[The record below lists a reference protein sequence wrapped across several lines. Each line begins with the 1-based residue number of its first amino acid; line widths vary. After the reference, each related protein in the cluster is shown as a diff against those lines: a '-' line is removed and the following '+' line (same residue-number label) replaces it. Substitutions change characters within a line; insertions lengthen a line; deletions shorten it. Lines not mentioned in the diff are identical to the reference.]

1 MLSKYGR
8 GCTNDTKMTAKAGD
22 SKLWKEITKLWA
34 QLQEHVNYATDDAGN
49 SSHIWQPSVDG
60 EFTVAS
66 YYKLRQDL
74 ATNPRQKEWKLIW
87 KLQIPE
93 RIRHFTWIAS
103 HGRLTTQSVT
113 CKWENTSALCK
124 IRQGA
129 MEDQT
134 HALRDCPH
142 ASQFWKQL
150 LPLNCWTKFFSE
162 DTKSWF
168 RANLQYYDKIT
179 NRKNW
184 AEVFATSC
192 WFIWRWRNSQL
203 HEDNPEMPRKP
214 AMQIWKYI
222 NNYSQKWGGDNL
234 QEHRGK
240 SYVWPGLY
248 HIRDG

>member
-1 MLSKYGR
+1 M
-8 GCTNDTKMTAKAGD
+8 D
-22 SKLWKEITKLWA
+22 SKPRKIDHTIGD
-34 QLQEHVNYATDDAGN
+34 LQMGKYISLMQNSPRGN
-49 SSHIWQPSVDG
+49 
-60 EFTVAS
+60 
-66 YYKLRQDL
+66 
-74 ATNPRQKEWKLIW
+74 
-87 KLQIPE
+87 
-93 RIRHFTWIAS
+93 
-103 HGRLTTQSVT
+103 GRPNSRL
-113 CKWENTSALCK
+113 EGL
-124 IRQGA
+124 
-129 MEDQT
+129 
-134 HALRDCPH
+134 CPH
-142 ASQFWKQL
+142 ASQVWKQL
-150 LPLNCWTKFFSE
+150 HPLNCWTKFFSE

-240 SYVWPGLY
+240 SYMWSGLY
-248 HIRDG
+248 QIRDG